1 MLHFVITLPPP
12 KAADVVER
20 ELTITVG
27 SQEAQTVHPELAAE
41 ETQEFSGEDNDA
53 VHAELVDIDDA
64 TPPNRSEPSVLDGVL
79 VDTLAPP
86 QPGQMGIRVT
96 RED

>member
-1 MLHFVITLPPP
+1 MLHFVITLPPTR
-12 KAADVVER
+12 AADVVQR
-20 ELTITVG
+20 ELKITIGDQT
-27 SQEAQTVHPELAAE
+27 EQTVHPELTAA
-41 ETQEFSGEDNDA
+41 ETQEFSGNDNDA

-79 VDTLAPP
+79 TDTVAPP